1 MVAVGASA
9 AEMADEL
16 SISEATVRTHVKNI
30 LERLGAKNRAHAVAL
45 AMCSGLLGDAREQ
58 EISVASIRRGDSDLV
73 GAAPDRNG
81 PAGRTEG

>member
-30 LERLGAKNRAHAVAL
+30 LERLGAKNRAQAVAL
-45 AMCSGLLGDAREQ
+45 AMGNRLLGDPREQ
-58 EISVASIRRGDSDLV
+58 GISVAPIRRGDAHLGLPLRV
-73 GAAPDRNG
+73 
-81 PAGRTEG
+81 